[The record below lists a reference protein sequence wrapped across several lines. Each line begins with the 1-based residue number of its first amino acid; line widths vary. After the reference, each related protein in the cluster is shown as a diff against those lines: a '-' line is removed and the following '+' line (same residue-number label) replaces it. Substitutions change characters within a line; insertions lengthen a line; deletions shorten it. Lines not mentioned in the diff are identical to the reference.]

1 MSGGGLSACLRLER
15 GSFALDL
22 DLEVAAGEVVALL
35 GPNGA
40 GKSTALAALAGLL
53 PLTGGRVVVDGEVL
67 DGQVLD
73 GRGLDGRVL
82 DGRGLDGRAR
92 DGRAL
97 PGQVLDGPSVPA
109 RDRRVGTVFQDHR
122 LFPHLTALENV
133 AFGPRSRGVPARAA
147 RGRALDE
154 LRRVGLADLAD
165 RRPGALSG
173 GQSQRVAVARA
184 LAADPRLLLLDEPL
198 AALDAEQRPALRAAL
213 ADVLRDVPVATLLV
227 THDPVDAVAL
237 ADRVVVLEGGVV
249 VQRGTP
255 TAVLTDPHTPYVA
268 SLTGATVWRPL
279 EVAATEG
286 GARALLPGG
295 LAVTSARPPADG
307 PPRVSVPVEA
317 VTLVGL
323 DGPPGRVGGGGP
335 ACGAGPAGD
344 AGRPD
349 GAGRGRSGGAG
360 HAGGAA
366 SAPIPAR
373 VVGVEQRL
381 SRLAVTVVTDQG
393 ELSAVAELPL
403 AAADRARLRPG
414 ARVGLVL
421 DPART
426 TIA

>member
-1 MSGGGLSACLRLER
+1 MSGRGAGPGAGAGAGAGAGRPDAGAAVAPGADAGHGGGLLARLRLAR
-15 GSFALDL
+15 GSFVLALDL
-22 DLEVAAGEVVALL
+22 AVAPGEVVALL

-53 PLTGGRVVVDGEVL
+53 PTDGSRVVVDGEVL

-73 GRGLDGRVL
+73 G
-82 DGRGLDGRAR
+82 
-92 DGRAL
+92 
-97 PGQVLDGPSVPA
+97 QVLDGPAPDGSASAVHVPA
-109 RDRRVGTVFQDHR
+109 RARRVGTVFQDHR

-147 RGRALDE
+147 RARALDE
-154 LRRVGLADLAD
+154 LRRVGLAELAGH
-165 RRPGALSG
+165 RPGSLSG

-198 AALDAEQRPALRAAL
+198 AALDAEQRPAVRAAI
-213 ADVLRDVPVATLLV
+213 ADVLSAVPVATVLV

-237 ADRVVVLEGGVV
+237 ADRVVVLEDGVV

-255 TAVLTDPHTPYVA
+255 TEVLTDPHTAYVA

-279 EVAATEG
+279 EVASTPG

-295 LAVTSARPPADG
+295 LAVASTRPLTDG
-307 PPRVSVPVEA
+307 PTRVSLPVEA
-317 VTLVGL
+317 LTLVDL
-323 DGPPGRVGGGGP
+323 DE
-335 ACGAGPAGD
+335 PAGRARAAD
-344 AGRPD
+344 ST
-349 GAGRGRSGGAG
+349 GADEP
-360 HAGGAA
+360 AGGAA
-366 SAPIPAR
+366 PDPIPAR

-381 SRLAVTVVTDQG
+381 SRLAVTVLTEQG
-393 ELSAVAELPL
+393 SLTATAELPL
-403 AAADRARLRPG
+403 AAVDGARLRRG

-421 DPART
+421 DPARV

>member
-1 MSGGGLSACLRLER
+1 MSGGGLSARLRLER

-53 PLTGGRVVVDGEVL
+53 PVTSGRVMVDGEVL
-67 DGQVLD
+67 DGQV
-73 GRGLDGRVL
+73 LDGRVL
-82 DGRGLDGRAR
+82 DGRGLDGRAPDGR
-92 DGRAL
+92 APDGRAL
-97 PGQVLDGPSVPA
+97 PGQVLDGPSVSVPA

-268 SLTGATVWRPL
+268 SLTGATVWRPV
-279 EVAATEG
+279 EVATTG
-286 GARALLPGG
+286 SGARALLPGG
-295 LAVTSARPPADG
+295 LTVTSTRPLAGG
-307 PPRVSVPVEA
+307 PSRVSVPVEA

-335 ACGAGPAGD
+335 AGGAE
-344 AGRPD
+344 RPD
-349 GAGRGRSGGAG
+349 DAGRGRSGGAV

-381 SRLAVTVVTDQG
+381 SRLAVTVVTEQG

>member
-1 MSGGGLSACLRLER
+1 VSGGGLSARLRLER

-53 PLTGGRVVVDGEVL
+53 PVTGGQVVVDGEVL

-73 GRGLDGRVL
+73 GRGLDGRA
-82 DGRGLDGRAR
+82 RDGRAR

-97 PGQVLDGPSVPA
+97 PGQVLDGPSVSVPA

-268 SLTGATVWRPL
+268 SLTGATVWRPV
-279 EVAATEG
+279 EVATTG
-286 GARALLPGG
+286 SGARALLPGG
-295 LAVTSARPPADG
+295 LTVTSTRPLAGG
-307 PPRVSVPVEA
+307 PSRVSVPVEA

-323 DGPPGRVGGGGP
+323 DGPPGRVGD
-335 ACGAGPAGD
+335 AGPAGG

-349 GAGRGRSGGAG
+349 DAGRGRSGGAG

-381 SRLAVTVVTDQG
+381 SRLAVTVVTEQG